1 MLLPCPLPCSIVS
14 IIHSW
19 LLNVRKYFFF
29 VGWLRSLTI
38 RHWLG
43 RNISIYFYIVNLY
56 LFPLFLDVCY
66 SVTLAVS
73 LHLLMTVTEMV
84 VMRCIY
90 ILKFSTI
97 AAMNEYFISTTL
109 TSFNMVIIAINIILR
124 LATRE
129 METSPLYLHHNPQLS
144 NYNLRTDVQN
154 NVVR

>member
-1 MLLPCPLPCSIVS
+1 MS
-14 IIHSW
+14 
-19 LLNVRKYFFF
+19 
-29 VGWLRSLTI
+29 
-38 RHWLG
+38 
-43 RNISIYFYIVNLY
+43 
-56 LFPLFLDVCY
+56 FLDVCY
-66 SVTLAVS
+66 SVTISVS
-73 LHLLMTVTEMV
+73 LHVLMTITEMV

-90 ILKFSTI
+90 ISKFSRI

-109 TSFNMVIIAINIILR
+109 TLFNMVIIAINIILR

>member
-1 MLLPCPLPCSIVS
+1 M
-14 IIHSW
+14 
-19 LLNVRKYFFF
+19 
-29 VGWLRSLTI
+29 
-38 RHWLG
+38 
-43 RNISIYFYIVNLY
+43 
-56 LFPLFLDVCY
+56 
-66 SVTLAVS
+66 TLAVS